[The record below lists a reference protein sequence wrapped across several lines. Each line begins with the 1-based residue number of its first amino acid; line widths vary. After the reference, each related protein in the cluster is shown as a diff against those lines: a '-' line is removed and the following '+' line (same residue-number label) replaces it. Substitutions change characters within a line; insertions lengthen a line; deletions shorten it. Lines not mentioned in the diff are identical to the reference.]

1 MNPLPVRTLAALTLL
16 SLTACA
22 ARSTPAP
29 ADWPQGPG
37 PHGDWSS
44 EGPEPPLRFSV
55 RRNEHVLWRTP
66 LPETGQGGVTVAGGR
81 AFVASMAPW
90 DPANALAPDEAAR
103 FKHATEGRAVVGA
116 HIDAHCLDASTGAP
130 LWTRRIKGSVPAI
143 YTYPF
148 SDATAASPVACAG
161 GVIFTNAAGRV
172 VCFDLDGQ
180 VRWERAYTP
189 AFDGPF
195 NKQFEPVLIDEG
207 DRQVFVHMEPF
218 APGDRLS
225 SDRLSSEGTPGD
237 SVSSDSVSGDS
248 ASSDSA
254 SSDSALSGEE
264 LHGRWHYLVGLDA
277 ATGAEL
283 WRSEDGLTQYNAPT
297 LVGGAAPRML
307 HARGGP
313 HAVPERPVGISLT
326 DLTGERAGARS
337 WRFEDPR
344 GNHEA
349 SLQTMAHD
357 DRYAY
362 WILKEPRN
370 ELVVLDLASGEEV
383 RSISLVTGVTLRTF
397 DQALGE
403 WTTTEDVDLEKGVFP
418 ARYSMIAA
426 AGTVTFQCYATAWG
440 KPTIGPAYSFARVD
454 PVAGTVEYLEVPTDV
469 VPGADGEAQGFLW
482 RTPRVARP
490 LNSRGEE
497 VTGDDRSRWDGW
509 DWVFNG
515 SPTRVNDRLYFTLAS
530 GVVYV
535 LDAAARPFDGAAL
548 LAVNDLGPAG
558 EVWTANS
565 VSYAGGRLYH
575 RTGAEVIC
583 IGR

>member
-1 MNPLPVRTLAALTLL
+1 MKPLSLPTLAALSLL
-16 SLTACA
+16 PLAVACA
-22 ARSTPAP
+22 SVSGGASPG

-37 PHGDWSS
+37 PNGDWSS
-44 EGPEPPLRFSV
+44 EGPPPPLHFSV
-55 RRNEHVLWRTP
+55 RRGENVLWRAP
-66 LPETGQGGVTVAGGR
+66 LPETGQGGVIVAGQR

-90 DPANALAPDEAAR
+90 DPANALAPEEAAR
-103 FKHATEGRAVVGA
+103 FKHATEGRGVVGM
-116 HIDAHCLDASTGAP
+116 HIDAHCLDADTGAV
-130 LWTRRIKGSVPAI
+130 LWTRRIEGSVPAI

-172 VCFDLDGQ
+172 VCFDLEGE

-218 APGDRLS
+218 AP
-225 SDRLSSEGTPGD
+225 EGGAGPGPAG
-237 SVSSDSVSGDS
+237 SGAAPAGSGDS
-248 ASSDSA
+248 PAG
-254 SSDSALSGEE
+254 SGDRE

-297 LVGGAAPRML
+297 LVAGPAPRML

-313 HAVPERPVGISLT
+313 HAVPERPVGVSLT
-326 DLTGERAGARS
+326 DVTGDRAGARS

-357 DRYAY
+357 GRYAY

-370 ELVVLDLASGEEV
+370 ELVVLDLATGEEV
-383 RSISLVTGVTLRTF
+383 RSISLVEGVTRRTF
-397 DQALGE
+397 NPSLGA
-403 WTTTEDVDLEKGVFP
+403 WITAEDVDLEKGVFP

-426 AGTVTFQCYATAWG
+426 GGTVTFQCYATAWG
-440 KPTIGPAYSFARVD
+440 KPSIGPAYSFGRVD
-454 PVAGTVEYLEVPTDV
+454 PTAGTVEYLEVPTDV
-469 VPGADGEAQGFLW
+469 TSGPAEGNRATESMTGGGPAFLW

-490 LNSRGEE
+490 LNSRGLE

-535 LDAAARPFDGAAL
+535 LDAAARPFDGDAL
-548 LAVNDLGPAG
+548 LAVNDLGSAG

-565 VSYAGGRLYH
+565 ISYAGGRLYH

>member
-1 MNPLPVRTLAALTLL
+1 MNPAPLPTLAALTLL
-16 SLTACA
+16 SLAACA
-22 ARSTPAP
+22 TRPAP
-29 ADWPQGPG
+29 ESATAVAAVDWPQGAG

-44 EGPEPPLRFSV
+44 EGPEPPLHFSV
-55 RRNEHVLWRTP
+55 RRDEHVLWRTP

-90 DPANALAPDEAAR
+90 DPATPLPPDEAAR

-116 HIDAHCLDASTGAP
+116 HIDAHCLDASTGEL
-130 LWTRRIKGSVPAI
+130 LWTRRILGSVPAI

-172 VCFDLDGQ
+172 VCFDLEGQ

-195 NKQFEPVLIDEG
+195 NKQFEPVLVKDG

-218 APGDRLS
+218 APDRGSAQGGGGAS
-225 SDRLSSEGTPGD
+225 SGGAGSGGD
-237 SVSSDSVSGDS
+237 SKKAATTAAGHDGD
-248 ASSDSA
+248 
-254 SSDSALSGEE
+254 
-264 LHGRWHYLVGLDA
+264 LHGRWHYLIGLDA
-277 ATGAEL
+277 GTGAEL
-283 WRSEDGLTQYNAPT
+283 WRSQDALTQYNAPT

-313 HAVPERPVGISLT
+313 HAVPERPVGVSLT
-326 DLTGERAGARS
+326 DVSGDGAGARS

-357 DRYAY
+357 ERYAY

-370 ELVVLDLASGEEV
+370 ELVVLDLTSGEEV
-383 RSISLVTGVTLRTF
+383 RALSLVRGVTRRHFDEDRADWVTETGV
-397 DQALGE
+397 
-403 WTTTEDVDLEKGVFP
+403 DLAKGVFP

-426 AGTVTFQCYATAWG
+426 GGAVYFQCYATAWG
-440 KPTIGPAYSFARVD
+440 KPSIGPAYSFARVD
-454 PVAGTVEYLEVPTDV
+454 PTAGTVEYLEVPTDV
-469 VPGADGEAQGFLW
+469 LPAADGEGETFLW

-565 VSYAGGRLYH
+565 VSYAAGRLYH
-575 RTGAEVIC
+575 RTGAEVLC
-583 IGR
+583 FGR